1 MLEGAAVRVAID
13 LLQMPSRVR
22 MIRQAPLPEGMGLLL
37 RVAACDAEAAAEAA
51 AMTGRA
57 EPFVSEAAAFF
68 VEQIL
73 LDPEADSYRVLA
85 SLPGASTADLRRNM
99 ALLVRWLHPDVAKGA
114 SRSRFVARVTHAW
127 DDVKTPE
134 RRQSYDID
142 CGRKQKAKAS
152 STKPVLKGRKAASRS
167 PSGAGTARGLERYEP
182 QRLGLIQRLLIRLC
196 RRET

>member
-22 MIRQAPLPEGMGLLL
+22 MIRQAPLPDGMGLLL
-37 RVAACDAEAAAEAA
+37 RVAACDAGAASEAAAI
-51 AMTGRA
+51 TGRA
-57 EPFVSEAAAFF
+57 ETFVTEAAAFF

-73 LDPEADSYRVLA
+73 LDPDADSYRVLGALPA
-85 SLPGASTADLRRNM
+85 SPSSDLRRNM

-114 SRSRFVARVTHAW
+114 DRSRYVARVTYAW
-127 DDVKTPE
+127 DDVKTPD

-142 CGRKQKAKAS
+142 RGRKQKAKS
-152 STKPVLKGRKAASRS
+152 SSPKPISKGRKNATRS
-167 PSGAGTARGLERYEP
+167 PNGGTGAARSLEP
-182 QRLGLIQRLLIRLC
+182 PRLGRIQQLLIRLF